1 MIDVQPIIELTGVT
15 VMATSGR
22 GFTPEEVAERAM
34 NKLVFV
40 SDTAPQEI
48 RDQATAYR
56 AQIKE
61 VIVHYMKE
69 AIRSDRT
76 TLINKFTEAGHP
88 ELIEL
93 LRI

>member
-1 MIDVQPIIELTGVT
+1 MIDVQPKVELAEVT
-15 VMATSGR
+15 VIATSGR
-22 GFTPEEVAERAM
+22 GFTPEEIAERAM
-34 NKLVFV
+34 NKLMTV

-48 RDQATAYR
+48 RDQANTYR

-88 ELIEL
+88 ELIDL